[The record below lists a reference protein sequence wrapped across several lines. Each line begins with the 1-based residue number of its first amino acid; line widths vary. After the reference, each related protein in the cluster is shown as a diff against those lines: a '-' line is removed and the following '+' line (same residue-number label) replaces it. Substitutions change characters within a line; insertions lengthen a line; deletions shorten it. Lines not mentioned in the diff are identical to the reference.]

1 MQCLTDSFNFQLQY
15 RTETT
20 AGHLSHTHLLSATPF
35 LEVSHCTF
43 FSAVVPDEKNPSISS
58 ILYTP
63 LLLACDSYSCDVE
76 LADAE
81 LAELSLLMLSLL
93 MLSLMMLSLLMLS
106 LMMLTITVIQ
116 IEICFGVGRFYS
128 PITVLLLSFTF
139 SLALFQHP
147 SNANPPEAAHSR

>member
-20 AGHLSHTHLLSATPF
+20 AGNLSHTHLLSATPF

-81 LAELSLLMLSLL
+81 LAELSLLMLSL
-93 MLSLMMLSLLMLS
+93 MMLSLLMLS

-139 SLALFQHP
+139 SLALF
-147 SNANPPEAAHSR
+147 

>member
-1 MQCLTDSFNFQLQY
+1 M
-15 RTETT
+15 
-20 AGHLSHTHLLSATPF
+20 
-35 LEVSHCTF
+35 
-43 FSAVVPDEKNPSISS
+43 VPDEKNPSISS

-93 MLSLMMLSLLMLS
+93 MLSLMML
-106 LMMLTITVIQ
+106 TITVIQ

-147 SNANPPEAAHSR
+147 PNANPPEAAQRR